1 MEDFLDSLGDGNDIF
16 WQYFVI
22 PLLVGVSLYITLR
35 SFGVQFRLLPHMFR
49 TIRESPQKAAD
60 GKKGISAFQAF
71 SISAA
76 ARVGTGNVVGVSIA
90 ISAGGPGAVFWMWV
104 MAILVAGASFTESTL
119 GQLYK
124 IREKQSFVGGP
135 AYYMEKGLGQRWLGM
150 IFAIILI
157 FTFPLTFM
165 MVQSNTFTGAVN
177 NSIDAAGGEAGNT
190 SSIIITLLLVVL
202 IAFVIF
208 GGVRRIAL
216 VAQAAVPL
224 MAALYLVVGIVIV
237 AMNIDQVPTVFG
249 DIVGSAFGV
258 REVGGAAIGTA
269 IIMGVQRGM
278 FSNEAGMGSVPNAAA
293 TASVSHP
300 VKQGLTQT
308 FGVYFDTLLVCSITA
323 FIVLVANP
331 TFGDDEIAGDLT
343 QIAMG
348 DTLGS
353 WSIHLLTVVLL
364 FLTFTSCLG
373 NYYYGES
380 NLRFITKS
388 KNAFTGFRIAI
399 LVVAFIGGV
408 AALDLVWGFADV
420 TMGIMA
426 TVNLLVLIPLS
437 AIAFKLLKDYESQL
451 RQGIDPVF
459 TRDRIPG
466 LKGVECWEPEGE
478 STQGSTTP
486 ESVDDSPKAK

>member
-1 MEDFLDSLGDGNDIF
+1 MDDFLESLGDGNDLF

-22 PLLVGVSLYITLR
+22 PLLVIVSIYITLR
-35 SFGVQFRLLPHMFR
+35 SFGVQFRLIPHMFR
-49 TIRESPQKAAD
+49 GITESPKTAAD
-60 GKKGISAFQAF
+60 GKKGISAYQAF

-90 ISAGGPGAVFWMWV
+90 ISAGGPGAVFWMWM
-104 MAILVAGASFTESTL
+104 MAILVCGASFAESTL

-135 AYYMEKGLGQRWLGM
+135 AFYMEKGLGQRWLGI

-165 MVQSNTFTGAVN
+165 MVQSNTFTTAVN
-177 NSIDAAGGEAGNT
+177 NSIDEAGGASGT
-190 SSIIITLLLVVL
+190 VSSVVITAALVAL
-202 IAFVIF
+202 IAAVIF
-208 GGVRRIAL
+208 GGVRRIAR
-216 VAQAAVPL
+216 VSQMAVPL
-224 MAALYLVVGIVIV
+224 MAALYLVIGIIIV
-237 AMNIDQVPTVFG
+237 AMNIDQIPSVFSE
-249 DIVGSAFGV
+249 IFTNAFGLQ
-258 REVGGAAIGTA
+258 EVGGAAIGTV

-278 FSNEAGMGSVPNAAA
+278 FSNEAGLGSVPNAAS

-323 FIVLVANP
+323 FIILVANP
-331 TFGDDEIAGDLT
+331 TLGDDSIAGDLT

-348 DTLGS
+348 ETLGG
-353 WSIHLLTVVLL
+353 WSIHVLTLVLML
-364 FLTFTSCLG
+364 LTFTSCLG

-388 KNAFTGFRIAI
+388 KSAFTGFRLSI
-399 LVVAFIGGV
+399 LVVAFIGGM
-408 AALDLVWGFADV
+408 ATLDLVWSFADV

-426 TVNLLVLIPLS
+426 SVNLLVLIPL
-437 AIAFKLLKDYESQL
+437 AGIVFKLLKDYDEQHKAGL
-451 RQGIDPVF
+451 DPVF

-478 STQGSTTP
+478 PTQGSNTP
-486 ESVDDSPKAK
+486 ESADDSTSTK